1 MLRSLIQEKTG
12 YAVFSARSEF
22 ILEVYMES
30 LVLPG
35 APGSLSDN

>member
-1 MLRSLIQEKTG
+1 MLRPLIQEKAG